1 LFKVPLG
8 CFANTGIFGTIFTL
22 PVAQDALV
30 DGSDD
35 EHPFKLHGIKQAEFR
50 AFLGVLYPYDILLR
64 TANVSEEE
72 WISILKLSTM
82 WEFSYARDLAIKEL
96 SGRAMDPI
104 TKVLLARQYS
114 IPKWLLAAYHELVNR
129 KELVSCDEAQQLG
142 LNVAIQIFHIREKAI
157 SARVVCQKG
166 WSDEEYN
173 MPSGQSQL
181 IGIDKEGIKT
191 AFAEELKELTEV

>member
-1 LFKVPLG
+1 
-8 CFANTGIFGTIFTL
+8 
-22 PVAQDALV
+22 
-30 DGSDD
+30 
-35 EHPFKLHGIKQAEFR
+35 
-50 AFLGVLYPYDILLR
+50 
-64 TANVSEEE
+64 
-72 WISILKLSTM
+72 M

-157 SARVVCQKG
+157 SARVFWQKKG
-166 WSDEEYN
+166 WLDEENN

-181 IGIDKEGIKT
+181 IGIDKEGIKA

>member
-1 LFKVPLG
+1 
-8 CFANTGIFGTIFTL
+8 
-22 PVAQDALV
+22 
-30 DGSDD
+30 
-35 EHPFKLHGIKQAEFR
+35 
-50 AFLGVLYPYDILLR
+50 
-64 TANVSEEE
+64 
-72 WISILKLSTM
+72 M

-129 KELVSCDEAQQLG
+129 KELVSGDEAQQLG

-157 SARVVCQKG
+157 SARVVWQKKG
-166 WSDEEYN
+166 WLDEENN

-181 IGIDKEGIKT
+181 IGIDKEGIKA

>member
-1 LFKVPLG
+1 
-8 CFANTGIFGTIFTL
+8 
-22 PVAQDALV
+22 
-30 DGSDD
+30 
-35 EHPFKLHGIKQAEFR
+35 
-50 AFLGVLYPYDILLR
+50 
-64 TANVSEEE
+64 VSEEE

-104 TKVLLARQYS
+104 TKVLLARQYG

-157 SARVVCQKG
+157 SARVVCQEKE
-166 WSDEEYN
+166 WLVEENN
-173 MPSGQSQL
+173 MPSSQSQL
-181 IGIDKEGIKT
+181 IGIDKEGIKA
-191 AFAEELKELTEV
+191 AFAKELKELTEV

>member
-1 LFKVPLG
+1 
-8 CFANTGIFGTIFTL
+8 
-22 PVAQDALV
+22 
-30 DGSDD
+30 
-35 EHPFKLHGIKQAEFR
+35 
-50 AFLGVLYPYDILLR
+50 
-64 TANVSEEE
+64 VSEEE

-157 SARVVCQKG
+157 SARVVCQKKEWPRQKE
-166 WSDEEYN
+166 WSDEEDN
-173 MPSGQSQL
+173 MPGGQSQL
-181 IGIDKEGIKT
+181 ISIDKEGIKA